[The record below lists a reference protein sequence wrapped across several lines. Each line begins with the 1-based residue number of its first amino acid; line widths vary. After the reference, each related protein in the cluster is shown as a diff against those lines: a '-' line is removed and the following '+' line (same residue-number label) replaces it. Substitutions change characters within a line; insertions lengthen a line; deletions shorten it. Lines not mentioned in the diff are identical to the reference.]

1 MAVCYGLGLSR
12 PFFHQALESLVPLLA
27 FEVERVPAL
36 MILIELGA
44 GQFRITCTHLCF
56 QCCNGG
62 FKLRHST
69 FRPAQRLHQL
79 APVRFLRNWFADP
92 YTRRWLTIP
101 PVLLGVL
108 IRVLFQLHSCFQR

>member
-1 MAVCYGLGLSR
+1 MDIPDYFGGSWLRFAGGDRRSR
-12 PFFHQALESLVPLLA
+12 PNDASILPGGVPALIPLLA

-69 FRPAQRLHQL
+69 FRPAQT
-79 APVRFLRNWFADP
+79 PSP
-92 YTRRWLTIP
+92 TRAGQVPEDL
-101 PVLLGVL
+101 V
-108 IRVLFQLHSCFQR
+108 C